1 MEAVIHP
8 ENRISLEELREIN
21 PEEEVLSDAQQEAA
35 SDRQK
40 SRICALIPQNA
51 PEHRRRVRHPNEL
64 VQKTLTRASI
74 APRRDIP
81 TDFPVRSVLSM
92 VFPDRQ
98 RKSISYRWRSRR
110 MGTPF
115 HEARLRGR
123 KHGEGKKRLA

>member
-1 MEAVIHP
+1 
-8 ENRISLEELREIN
+8 
-21 PEEEVLSDAQQEAA
+21 
-35 SDRQK
+35 
-40 SRICALIPQNA
+40 
-51 PEHRRRVRHPNEL
+51 
-64 VQKTLTRASI
+64 LTRASI

-123 KHGEGKKRLA
+123 KHGEGKKRLAWWSWCARLHHSLSLFL